1 VLSVFIIFTRSLLS
15 SIFAVSFYSMVCA
28 TIFFISDAVDVALT
42 EAAVGA
48 GISTLLFIKVLH
60 NIDDTLPKKTARDL
74 SSFIL
79 FFLLSIILI
88 SFSLN
93 FPEFG
98 LSSTTSD
105 APSTQYYLNESQV
118 DIGIPNVVTSI
129 LAGYRAFD
137 TLGEVLVIFIAGISV
152 LGILR
157 EEKKNG

>member
-1 VLSVFIIFTRSLLS
+1 
-15 SIFAVSFYSMVCA
+15 MVCA

-48 GISTLLFIKVLH
+48 GISTLLFIKVLY
-60 NIDDTLPKKTARDL
+60 NVDDTLPKNTARDL

-157 EEKKNG
+157 EEKNNGW

>member
-1 VLSVFIIFTRSLLS
+1 
-15 SIFAVSFYSMVCA
+15 MVCA

-60 NIDDTLPKKTARDL
+60 NIDDTLPKNAARDL

-98 LSSTTSD
+98 LSSITSD
-105 APSTQYYLNESQV
+105 APSTQYYLNQSQV

-157 EEKKNG
+157 EEKDNG

>member
-1 VLSVFIIFTRSLLS
+1 
-15 SIFAVSFYSMVCA
+15 MVCA

-60 NIDDTLPKKTARDL
+60 NIDDTLPKNAARNL

-98 LSSTTSD
+98 SSSITSN
-105 APSTQYYLNESQV
+105 APSTQYYLNQSQV

-152 LGILR
+152 LGILLSLIHI
-157 EEKKNG
+157 

>member
-1 VLSVFIIFTRSLLS
+1 MI
-15 SIFAVSFYSMVCA
+15 CA

-60 NIDDTLPKKTARDL
+60 NIDDTLPKNAARDL

-98 LSSTTSD
+98 LSSITSN
-105 APSTQYYLNESQV
+105 APSTQYYLNQSQV

-157 EEKKNG
+157 EEKDNG

>member
-1 VLSVFIIFTRSLLS
+1 
-15 SIFAVSFYSMVCA
+15 MVCA

-48 GISTLLFIKVLH
+48 GISTLLFIKVLN
-60 NIDDTLPKKTARDL
+60 NIDSTLPKNTTRDL

-79 FFLLSIILI
+79 FFLLSIILV

-98 LSSTTSD
+98 LSSITSD
-105 APSTQYYLNESQV
+105 APSTQYYLNQSQI

-157 EEKKNG
+157 EEKDNG

>member
-1 VLSVFIIFTRSLLS
+1 
-15 SIFAVSFYSMVCA
+15 MVCA

-60 NIDDTLPKKTARDL
+60 NIDDTLPKNAARDL

-98 LSSTTSD
+98 LSSVTSD
-105 APSTQYYLNESQV
+105 APSTQYYLNQSQV

-157 EEKKNG
+157 EEKDNG